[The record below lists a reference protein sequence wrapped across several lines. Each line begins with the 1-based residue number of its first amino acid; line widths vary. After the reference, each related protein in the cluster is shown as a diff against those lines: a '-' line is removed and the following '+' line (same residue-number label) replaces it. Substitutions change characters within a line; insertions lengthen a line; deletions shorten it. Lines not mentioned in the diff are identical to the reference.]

1 MATLITIHLLR
12 NEGNLYKMKKFI
24 LIYVIS
30 IVSIAT
36 CIVLYQILV
45 PEELDPNERLNQ
57 LLKGRNC

>member
-24 LIYVIS
+24 LIYLGL
-30 IVSIAT
+30 IVSIIA
-36 CIVLYQILV
+36 CIVLYQTIV
-45 PEELDPNERLNQ
+45 PKELEPNEKLNE